1 MIMRLKY
8 VLLSFLM
15 IGFIHQ
21 VSFAQL
27 NVTDKKGDKIVL
39 MPDGTWKY
47 ADNDKQASVSGTVK
61 AKQQTGEANIDKSKL
76 SKSAKKQLKK
86 LEEADKRRKKI
97 AEKVAKQ
104 QKSKDPK
111 GTAKKNTKPSK
122 KDKKAKDTAKKNTK
136 PSKKDKKT
144 KDTAKKNTKPSKKDK
159 KAKDTAKKNTKPSK
173 KGDQA
178 KGSATKNT
186 KQKKSSQP
194 KAKTVSNK
202 QKLKMAKQN
211 FKAFKTRGI
220 VINKDECV
228 YTVNEIDP
236 FTGKR
241 KVAIENN
248 FFFGYTHP
256 QLEKYLKGE
265 NYLTCEGYLQQ
276 VAGLKIFN
284 VKFTIDSPNAIE
296 DYGSLLEGSRMLIS
310 LLDGT
315 TVTLISA
322 EQDGGKIDRIDKK
335 TTYKT
340 YFVIDSKQEKLLQ
353 KSEIDQVRVV
363 WSEGFEDY
371 EVHNVDF
378 LMNQLQC
385 LNAAF
390 K

>member
-159 KAKDTAKKNTKPSK
+159 KAKNTAKKNTKPSK

-194 KAKTVSNK
+194 KAKTVSISRSLKWQSRISKLLK
-202 QKLKMAKQN
+202 Q
-211 FKAFKTRGI
+211 
-220 VINKDECV
+220 E
-228 YTVNEIDP
+228 E
-236 FTGKR
+236 
-241 KVAIENN
+241 
-248 FFFGYTHP
+248 
-256 QLEKYLKGE
+256 
-265 NYLTCEGYLQQ
+265 
-276 VAGLKIFN
+276 
-284 VKFTIDSPNAIE
+284 
-296 DYGSLLEGSRMLIS
+296 SLLI
-310 LLDGT
+310 
-315 TVTLISA
+315 
-322 EQDGGKIDRIDKK
+322 K
-335 TTYKT
+335 
-340 YFVIDSKQEKLLQ
+340 
-353 KSEIDQVRVV
+353 
-363 WSEGFEDY
+363 
-371 EVHNVDF
+371 
-378 LMNQLQC
+378 MN
-385 LNAAF
+385 AF
-390 K
+390 IL